1 LTIAIRCSTYQ
12 QLMVTLDARRRQL
25 SMTMI
30 DLDDASGL
38 QDGYSAKLICGMK
51 SLGKVST
58 PLLLEALGVELLV
71 VLPSAGPV
79 EKTLSAG
86 SAGLFEKRALPPT
99 GDC

>member
-1 LTIAIRCSTYQ
+1 
-12 QLMVTLDARRRQL
+12 
-25 SMTMI
+25 MTMI

-71 VLPSAGPV
+71 VLPSAEPI

-86 SAGLFEKRALPPT
+86 SAGQFAHRAQSPT
-99 GDC
+99 GEC